1 MVWAGGILFFGSFD
15 HDVYALLTHLNGSRS
30 ASRRLSGH
38 DDAVVEGDDS
48 RRGGRRRNGRRHM
61 ARRRGEH
68 LHAAPSD
75 PPLAA
80 VVSAAQGA
88 NLDPLGYY
96 RFSWAPPTD
105 ACGTEMHAD
114 YDGVRAHTWGS
125 KFRKRSAAECCAACD
140 AHPRCHSWTYCPE
153 PVCFAPDVWNHTFG
167 ECARPRATNP
177 FLLSILSDPRASISH
192 ATLIPPPAPNPHF
205 PTGWLKEQRD
215 ASRPAV
221 NMRGEYTA
229 KYRARHGHHHAPP
242 RVAWVSGVPVSKLR
256 GRPMTNG
263 TWSGRAVW

>member
-1 MVWAGGILFFGSFD
+1 V
-15 HDVYALLTHLNGSRS
+15 DVLPRASLLR
-30 ASRRLSGH
+30 ARRLESYVWRMCE
-38 DDAVVEGDDS
+38 AEGDQ
-48 RRGGRRRNGRRHM
+48 
-61 ARRRGEH
+61 
-68 LHAAPSD
+68 
-75 PPLAA
+75 PL
-80 VVSAAQGA
+80 
-88 NLDPLGYY
+88 
-96 RFSWAPPTD
+96 
-105 ACGTEMHAD
+105 
-114 YDGVRAHTWGS
+114 
-125 KFRKRSAAECCAACD
+125 
-140 AHPRCHSWTYCPE
+140 
-153 PVCFAPDVWNHTFG
+153 
-167 ECARPRATNP
+167 P
-177 FLLSILSDPRASISH
+177 FELLLSILSDPRASISH

>member
-1 MVWAGGILFFGSFD
+1 MTCTRCSRTSTAAGRPRVGSRDSTMRWLRVMTADAGGGGATAGATWRGAVVSTCMLRRAILPSPQSCSQHKEPISIPLGITGSAGLHPPMHAALRCMPITMAFGPILGAPSSESARPPSA
-15 HDVYALLTHLNGSRS
+15 ALRVTHTRGVTRGRIAPSQS
-30 ASRRLSGH
+30 ASR
-38 DDAVVEGDDS
+38 
-48 RRGGRRRNGRRHM
+48 
-61 ARRRGEH
+61 
-68 LHAAPSD
+68 P
-75 PPLAA
+75 
-80 VVSAAQGA
+80 
-88 NLDPLGYY
+88 
-96 RFSWAPPTD
+96 
-105 ACGTEMHAD
+105 
-114 YDGVRAHTWGS
+114 
-125 KFRKRSAAECCAACD
+125 
-140 AHPRCHSWTYCPE
+140 
-153 PVCFAPDVWNHTFG
+153 TFG
-167 ECARPRATNP
+167 IIRLETVRGRGRPTP